1 MPNRLSIS
9 LWLKSR
15 DEDSLLEAFHKLL
28 EIFPY
33 SPRRWGVQAVT
44 VHPLD
49 WSEPAAMER
58 HFPEGATATECLEA
72 VREFQHPDCA
82 YQALVFWDVGGQALP
97 VEIIAYGPDFE
108 GHDQEQGHVEL
119 DIGPDT
125 PYRASREN
133 IIQIVFLMH
142 ELPKHLKLHK
152 RLLWAESGG
161 DVSEL
166 LARTIQ

>member
-1 MPNRLSIS
+1 MPDRLSIS
-9 LWLKSR
+9 LWLKSWN
-15 DEDSLLEAFHKLL
+15 EDSLLVAFHKLL

-33 SPRRWGVQAVT
+33 SPQRPGVQTVA

-58 HFPEGATATECLEA
+58 HFPEGASATECLAA
-72 VREFQHPDCA
+72 VQGFQHPDCA

-108 GHDQEQGHVEL
+108 GRDDEQGHIEL
-119 DIGPDT
+119 DLGSDV
-125 PYRASREN
+125 PYRAAAEN
-133 IIQIVFLMH
+133 IIQLVFLMH

-152 RLLWAESGG
+152 RLLWAESGE

-166 LARTIQ
+166 LTRSIQ